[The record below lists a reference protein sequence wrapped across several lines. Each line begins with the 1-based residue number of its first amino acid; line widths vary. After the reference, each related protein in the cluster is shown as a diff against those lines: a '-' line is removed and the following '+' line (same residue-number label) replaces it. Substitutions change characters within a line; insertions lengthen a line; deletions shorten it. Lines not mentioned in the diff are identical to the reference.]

1 MSNRLRHEL
10 DAIIHA
16 RKGYIQLPDKWVPLR
31 KHSKSLSVV
40 DLSDLLCGL
49 TADCLQANV
58 TTDSRGRAQQHQM
71 PKPGSREQLSNQ
83 RPLPET
89 SLRQPSLTTPDF
101 ESKECS
107 EVAGPDAESRCG
119 RAALR
124 AGEQGPQRGTDPPRG
139 VHRKEGVDLQHTA
152 AASHTCWGA
161 SANVIGPL
169 RGGFQRRFLLGY
181 GGWRA

>member
-10 DAIIHA
+10 DAIIHV

-31 KHSKSLSVV
+31 KHSKWLSVV
-40 DLSDLLCGL
+40 DLSDLLCGS

-58 TTDSRGRAQQHQM
+58 TTDSRGRPQQHQT
-71 PKPGSREQLSNQ
+71 PKPGSRQQLSNQ

-119 RAALR
+119 RAAL
-124 AGEQGPQRGTDPPRG
+124 QGPQRGTDPPRG
-139 VHRKEGVDLQHTA
+139 VHR
-152 AASHTCWGA
+152 
-161 SANVIGPL
+161 
-169 RGGFQRRFLLGY
+169 RGIPPTDRDRDPAPVEQDRPRPPGRKAQGQEARRSTQPSRRGK
-181 GGWRA
+181 RP